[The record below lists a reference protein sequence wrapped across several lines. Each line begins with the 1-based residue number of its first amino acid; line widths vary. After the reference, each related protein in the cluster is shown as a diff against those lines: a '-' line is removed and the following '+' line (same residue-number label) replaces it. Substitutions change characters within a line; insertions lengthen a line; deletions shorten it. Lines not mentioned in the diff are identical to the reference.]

1 MMKITQKHITEAQ
14 LEEIAGLFQYE
25 KAMIGLDMND
35 VRYILKGKE
44 GMMYEGLN
52 DEGEDNTTFMKN
64 FFEAL
69 AQKEEVRSCSSLL
82 VNIGMATE
90 SPLMMDDMNA
100 LHEFF
105 ESIDNDDLEIKWGI
119 KTNAEGMGMTM
130 LVICAHD
137 IKPL

>member
-1 MMKITQKHITEAQ
+1 MKISEKHITEAQ

-35 VRYILKGKE
+35 VRYILEGKE

-52 DEGEDNTTFMKN
+52 NEGEDNTTFMRH

-69 AQKEEVRSCSSLL
+69 AQKEEVMSCSSLL
-82 VNIGMATE
+82 INIGMATE
-90 SPLMMDDMNA
+90 NPLMMDDMNVIND
-100 LHEFF
+100 FI
-105 ESIDNDDLEIKWGI
+105 ESLDNEEMEIKWGI

-130 LVICAHD
+130 LVICTHNN
-137 IKPL
+137 KSL